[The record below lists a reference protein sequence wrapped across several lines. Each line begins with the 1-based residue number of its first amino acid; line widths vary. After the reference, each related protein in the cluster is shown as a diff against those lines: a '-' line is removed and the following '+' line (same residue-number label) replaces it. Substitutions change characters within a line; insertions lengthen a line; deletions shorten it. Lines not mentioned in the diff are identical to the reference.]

1 MDFKIPKLFLTLL
14 FLILG
19 VSAAFSQTTYYS
31 RTNQANPKAW
41 DDANSWTLNSDG
53 SDPAAS
59 DYPGQDDN
67 IIILDGHVVEIDD
80 ILDNDGP
87 ALSAFNLSDPYV
99 GPFAG
104 STVPNFYHTG
114 NITIESGG
122 SLITTNSVRMM
133 VSGTTYIFGNL
144 TADHDFINVGIMYM
158 APDASFDSGDDLI
171 LTGTSNTRID
181 INSASNST
189 TNDDVYLD
197 HVKAL
202 LCGLGFLDLGNGGP
216 DPIINLNNGAGLD
229 QICSKLTI
237 TGCTMGPCA
246 GTGTFNPTP
255 PVLTATIT
263 NLMYTENDVVTVDP
277 GISLTYG
284 EPFLTS
290 ATISVSNNFVG
301 GEDELDLP
309 ATLNISSNYNS
320 ITGVLTLTGYGGVST
335 WESILQNVTYEN
347 LSENPTIS
355 VREISF
361 EITDGFA
368 TSNTVTRN
376 IEIQAVNDPPDVST
390 ISGSPTPLAYT
401 EGDMDVPVDD
411 EITLEDPDD
420 TEFEGATIQITASY
434 NEGED
439 FLDFT
444 NAFGVTNA
452 GFNPTTGKLT
462 LTGTS
467 TIDNYRDAL
476 RSITYEN
483 ISDNPSTATRTVSF
497 IVNDGD
503 ADSPPFD
510 RDIEITPVNDPP
522 TITSTAGTAATEDIL
537 YTYSATVNDPDDLNN
552 GTELLWSLTNAP
564 GDMVVSSTGV
574 VTWIPAVGVSTS
586 GVVTLTVQDGGENG
600 ALPDTEDFTITV
612 TPFNDPPAITSTAGT
627 TATEDILYTYTATVN
642 DPDDLNNGTELL
654 WSLTN
659 APGDMV
665 VSSTGVV
672 TWIPVEGDLSSG
684 TVTLTVQD
692 GGEDGAAPDTEDFTI
707 TVTPV
712 NDPPV
717 ITSTAGRTATE
728 ETLYTYTATATDPD
742 DANNGTDLI
751 WSLTNKP
758 GDMVVSSTGVVT
770 WTPAE
775 GVLTSGTLTLTVQDG
790 GEDGALPDTEVFTI
804 TVTPV
809 NDPPTITSTAG
820 TAATEDILY
829 TYTATVNDPDD
840 LNNGTEL
847 LWSLTNAPGDM
858 VVSSTGVVTWIPV
871 EGDLSSGTVT
881 LTVQDGGE
889 DGAAPDTED
898 FTITVTPVNDPP
910 VITSTAGRTATE
922 ETLYTY
928 TATATDPDDANNG
941 TDLIWSLTNKP
952 GDMVVSSTGVVTWT
966 PAEGVLTSGTLTL
979 TVQDGGEDGALP
991 DTEDFIITVTSV
1003 NDPPEITGTSTDLN
1017 YNEGDGPVAID
1028 NQIVVS
1034 DVDDTDLEMA
1044 IISLGASF
1052 IAGEDLLGFVDQT
1065 GISGSFD
1072 TANGILTLSGTA
1084 LVVNYM
1090 AALASV
1096 TYDNTSMEP
1105 NTTARNVSFI
1115 VNDGESNSNIF
1126 TRTIL
1131 IIGINEPPV
1140 FEQDGVQVD
1149 TVRFTILE
1157 DEIASLCVEVS
1168 DPETNLVHLDAVN
1181 AISVEGTFDN
1191 GSASD
1196 LCFTYTPPLNFN
1208 GLVYGILTICD
1219 DGSPVSCANAV
1230 VEITVLPVNDPPVA
1244 EDDEYTVLE
1253 DEVVVR
1259 NVLDN
1264 DTDPDGDILTVT
1276 TTPVADPVNGQ
1287 LILNPDGTFTYTPAK
1302 DFSGEAF
1309 FTYEVCDTAIPAA
1322 CDEADV
1328 TIILQEVED
1337 PVIVYQVLTPNDDN
1351 FNDLWVIDGIEQF
1364 PGNLVRVYD
1373 RWSSLVYQMQGYNNA
1388 DKVWEGNSNEGIT
1401 TGELPNGT
1409 YYYVISLGDGSDV
1422 LKGFVELKHQ

>member
-537 YTYSATVNDPDDLNN
+537 YTY
-552 GTELLWSLTNAP
+552 
-564 GDMVVSSTGV
+564 
-574 VTWIPAVGVSTS
+574 
-586 GVVTLTVQDGGENG
+586 
-600 ALPDTEDFTITV
+600 
-612 TPFNDPPAITSTAGT
+612 
-627 TATEDILYTYTATVN
+627 
-642 DPDDLNNGTELL
+642 
-654 WSLTN
+654 
-659 APGDMV
+659 
-665 VSSTGVV
+665 
-672 TWIPVEGDLSSG
+672 
-684 TVTLTVQD
+684 
-692 GGEDGAAPDTEDFTI
+692 
-707 TVTPV
+707 
-712 NDPPV
+712 
-717 ITSTAGRTATE
+717 
-728 ETLYTYTATATDPD
+728 
-742 DANNGTDLI
+742 
-751 WSLTNKP
+751 
-758 GDMVVSSTGVVT
+758 
-770 WTPAE
+770 
-775 GVLTSGTLTLTVQDG
+775 
-790 GEDGALPDTEVFTI
+790 
-804 TVTPV
+804 
-809 NDPPTITSTAG
+809 
-820 TAATEDILY
+820 
-829 TYTATVNDPDD
+829 TATVNDPDD

-1003 NDPPEITGTSTDLN
+1003 NDPPEIAGTSTDLN